1 MTDYSDLVQRL
12 RGKKLNC
19 TCASKSASECC
30 CDTDWPESSCNEAA
44 DAIELLQRELKCAN
58 ELWEQ
63 QKELALEYLADIEL
77 NEENKRIAEIEAIAE
92 HRFNGSNN
100 AVEGRMF
107 AQRRIA
113 ELEAA
118 LKPFAEVAERYD
130 YLLPHSGMPAVAED
144 DVVMFELMYFHQAR
158 KVLGEKE

>member
-1 MTDYSDLVQRL
+1 MSDDLVKRL

-19 TCASKSASECC
+19 ICAAKSASECC

-44 DAIELLQRELKCAN
+44 DAIELLQRELKCAT

-63 QKELALEYLADIEL
+63 QKELALEYLADIEKA
-77 NEENKRIAEIEAIAE
+77 NERIEELKELLMIANNDFFNIEATT
-92 HRFNGSNN
+92 FDMKS
-100 AVEGRMF
+100 
-107 AQRRIA
+107 RIA

-118 LKPFAEVAERYD
+118 LKPFAEVADEY
-130 YLLPHSGMPAVAED
+130 
-144 DVVMFELMYFHQAR
+144 ELILGVQDNDQIFVPLAACRRAR